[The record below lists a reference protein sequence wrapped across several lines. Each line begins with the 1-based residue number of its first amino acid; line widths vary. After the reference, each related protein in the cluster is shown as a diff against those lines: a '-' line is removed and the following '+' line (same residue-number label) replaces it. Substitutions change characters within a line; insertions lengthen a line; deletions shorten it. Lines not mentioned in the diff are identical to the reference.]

1 MRAKVADAIHLV
13 QNRIRWKPGS
23 AANHLGKRK
32 RRGHLSPEATL
43 TDYERIIRSVVGDVN
58 ATVYLYV
65 YNSAAYVAVVSII
78 QRRTWLALFAL
89 DGLLESAYIVERPDL
104 YLSNPA
110 FEKMGTLDEVL
121 S

>member
-78 QRRTWLALFAL
+78 QRRT
-89 DGLLESAYIVERPDL
+89 
-104 YLSNPA
+104 
-110 FEKMGTLDEVL
+110 
-121 S
+121 